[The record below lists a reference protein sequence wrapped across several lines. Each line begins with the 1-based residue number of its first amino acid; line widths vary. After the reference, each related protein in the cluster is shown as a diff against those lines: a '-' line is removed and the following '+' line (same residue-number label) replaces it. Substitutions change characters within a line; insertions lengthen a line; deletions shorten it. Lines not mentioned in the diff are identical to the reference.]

1 MTAKRVMAGVVLA
14 AVLVPGGAYWWYLRH
29 GARDDAL
36 TLYGNVDIRQVSLA
50 FEGSDRVADMRVEEG
65 DRVQPGQVV
74 ARLDTRTLRLQLDQ
88 AAAQVAVL
96 QETLRALRNGSRPE
110 EIARADAQVVAAQ
123 AEVERSRLQLR
134 RLQDTAAQTNGRAVG
149 RQDLDNAR
157 TQLRV
162 AQAQLDAQRQ
172 AQRLAQAGPRE
183 EDIGRAEAQLRAAQ
197 AEYALLQHRLD
208 QAELRAPQA
217 AVVRA
222 RLLEPGDMASP
233 QRPAYTLALTDPKW
247 VRAYV
252 NEVDLGRI
260 RPGMAARVYIDSAP
274 QASIAGRVG
283 YISSVA
289 EFTPKSVQTEDL
301 RTSLVYEVRILVED
315 PDDRLRLGMPA
326 TVRMDAAAQA
336 QTQAHA
342 R

>member
-1 MTAKRVMAGVVLA
+1 MAAKRVVVGILLA
-14 AVLVPGGAYWWYLRH
+14 AVLAAGAYWWYARH
-29 GARDDAL
+29 TDHGDAL

-50 FEGSDRVADMRVEEG
+50 FDGSDRIADMRVEEG
-65 DRVQPGQVV
+65 DRVQAGQVV
-74 ARLDTRTLRLQLDQ
+74 ARLDTRTLQLQRDQ
-88 AAAQVAVL
+88 AAAQVGVL
-96 QETLRALRNGSRPE
+96 EQTLRALRNGSRPE
-110 EIARADAQVVAAQ
+110 EIAQADAQVAAAQ
-123 AEVERSRLQLR
+123 AEVQRSRLQLR
-134 RLQDTAAQTNGRAVG
+134 RLQDTSTQTGGRAVG

-157 TQLRV
+157 AQLRV

-172 AQRLAQAGPRE
+172 AQRLARVGPRE
-183 EDIGRAEAQLRAAQ
+183 EDIARAEAQLQAAQ
-197 AEYALLQHRLD
+197 AQRALLQHRLD

-260 RPGMAARVYIDSAP
+260 RPGMAARVYVDSAP
-274 QASIAGRVG
+274 RSAIDGRIG

-301 RTSLVYEVRILVED
+301 RTSLVYEVRILVD
-315 PDDRLRLGMPA
+315 DGADRLRLGMPA
-326 TVRMDAAAQA
+326 TVRLDTGEAARQP
-336 QTQAHA
+336 
-342 R
+342 